1 MAEQASDPFRFVDAH
16 VHFWD
21 HSVPGL
27 RWRYLEPGFDHPRL
41 RGMHR
46 LDAPRF
52 TALELAAQ
60 AGPYAPAGVVHVQ
73 SCDEDEPGLETAWV
87 QSLADS
93 GQPVQAIVA
102 RARVAEPDLTRVLD
116 ANSGHRLYR
125 GVRDMASPGSI
136 GTPAFTAGFD
146 LLADRGSILEVLV
159 PYPTYADVRAL
170 ADRRPDATIVLGHAG
185 LAEERDRAYF
195 DAWSTHLAAF
205 ARCSNVTVKISALA
219 SGADPEWTVDSI
231 RPWVRQCIDTFGPD
245 RAMFG
250 SNWPID
256 RLYGTYERLIDA
268 YREVTDD
275 LSAAERDALFAGT
288 ATELYGLDAE

>member
-1 MAEQASDPFRFVDAH
+1 MGESFRFVDAH

-52 TALELAAQ
+52 TAVELAAQ
-60 AGPYAPAGVVHVQ
+60 AGPYPPDGVVHVQ
-73 SCDEDEPGLETAWV
+73 SCEEDGPGLETAWV

-102 RARVAEPDLTRVLD
+102 RARVAEPDLARVLE
-116 ANSGHRLYR
+116 ANGGHRLYR
-125 GVRDMASPGSI
+125 GVRDMASPGAI
-136 GTPAFTAGFD
+136 GTAAFTAGFD
-146 LLADRGSILEVLV
+146 LLADQGSNLEVLV
-159 PYPTYADVRAL
+159 PYPKYSEVCAL

-185 LAEERDRAYF
+185 LAEERDRPYF
-195 DAWSTHLAAF
+195 DVWSKHLASFTTRA
-205 ARCSNVTVKISALA
+205 NVTVKISALA
-219 SGADPEWTVDSI
+219 SGADPEWTVESI
-231 RPWVRQCIDTFGPD
+231 RPWIRQCIETFGPA

-268 YREVTDD
+268 YREVTAD

-288 ATELYGLDAE
+288 ATELYRLDAE